1 MVEYPCEEGAVE
13 RDLPGGARL
22 IVGVDESP
30 ASRWALA
37 WAIGAARLHRMP
49 LVAVHVSRAPVHP
62 FPEALPV
69 QNALRAG
76 EEARCNEIIAGVF
89 DDVAGGMP
97 GDLAT
102 VVVGKV
108 GDPGYH
114 LVDLA
119 REGDLLVLGRSRRG
133 LLSRLLL
140 PSTSMYCARHA
151 KATLVIVQQ
160 PSPPED
166 PVHSGERARRFWGR
180 RHSQP

>member
-1 MVEYPCEEGAVE
+1 MEQ
-13 RDLPGGARL
+13 DLPGGVRL

-37 WAIGAARLHRMP
+37 WAIGAARLHRMA

-69 QNALRAG
+69 QHAIRQG
-76 EEARCNEIIAGVF
+76 EESRCAEVIAGVF
-89 DDVAGGMP
+89 EDVAGGVP
-97 GDLAT
+97 DDLRVAT
-102 VVVGKV
+102 LSKV

-119 REGDLLVLGRSRRG
+119 REGDLLVLGRGRRR
-133 LLSRLLL
+133 LLSRILL

-151 KATLVIVQQ
+151 KTTVVIVQQ
-160 PSPPED
+160 PSPPDD
-166 PVHSGERARRFWGR
+166 PELTGDRARRFWSR
-180 RHSQP
+180 RDY

>member
-1 MVEYPCEEGAVE
+1 MDQ
-13 RDLPGGARL
+13 DLPGGARL

-37 WAIGAARLHRMP
+37 WAIGAARLHRMA

-69 QNALRAG
+69 QHAIRHG
-76 EEARCNEIIAGVF
+76 EETRCGEVVANVF

-97 GDLAT
+97 EDLTTA
-102 VVVGKV
+102 VVARV

-119 REGDLLVLGRSRRG
+119 REGDLLVLGRGRRG

-151 KATLVIVQQ
+151 RTTVVIVRQ
-160 PSPPED
+160 PAPPDD
-166 PVHSGERARRFWGR
+166 PQLSGERARRFWSR
-180 RHSQP
+180 RHYQ

>member
-1 MVEYPCEEGAVE
+1 MEQE
-13 RDLPGGARL
+13 LPGGARL

-37 WAIGAARLHRMP
+37 WAIGAARLHRMA

-69 QNALRAG
+69 QHAVRAG
-76 EEARCNEIIAGVF
+76 EEARCAEVITAAF
-89 DDVAGGMP
+89 EDVAGGVP
-97 GDLAT
+97 DDLTTAAI
-102 VVVGKV
+102 GRV

-119 REGDLLVLGRSRRG
+119 GEGDLLVLGRGRRG
-133 LLSRLLL
+133 LFSRIFL

-151 KATLVIVQQ
+151 RTTVVIVQQ
-160 PSPPED
+160 PTAPDDPEL
-166 PVHSGERARRFWGR
+166 SGDRGRRSWGR
-180 RHSQP
+180 RHP

>member
-1 MVEYPCEEGAVE
+1 VDQ
-13 RDLPGGARL
+13 DLPGGARL

-37 WAIGAARLHRMP
+37 WAIGAARLHRMA

-69 QNALRAG
+69 QHAIRAG
-76 EEARCNEIIAGVF
+76 EEARCNEVVAGVF
-89 DDVAGGMP
+89 DDVAGGLP
-97 GDLAT
+97 PDLVTA
-102 VVVGKV
+102 VVGRV

-119 REGDLLVLGRSRRG
+119 REGDLLVLGRSKRG
-133 LLSRLLL
+133 VFSRIFL

-151 KATLVIVQQ
+151 RTTVVIVQQ
-160 PSPPED
+160 PTPPDE
-166 PVHSGERARRFWGR
+166 PQLSGERARRFWSR
-180 RHSQP
+180 KHLS

>member
-1 MVEYPCEEGAVE
+1 MVDQ
-13 RDLPGGARL
+13 DLPGGPRL

-37 WAIGAARLHRMP
+37 WAIGVARLHRMA

-69 QNALRAG
+69 QHAVRQG
-76 EEARCNEIIAGVF
+76 EEARCAEVVAGVF
-89 DDVAGGMP
+89 DDVAGGVP
-97 GDLAT
+97 DDLNVAMLAR
-102 VVVGKV
+102 V

-119 REGDLLVLGRSRRG
+119 GEGDLLVLGRGRRG
-133 LLSRLLL
+133 LISRMFL

-151 KATLVIVQQ
+151 RTTVVIVRQ
-160 PSPPED
+160 PTPPD
-166 PVHSGERARRFWGR
+166 DAPLSGDRARRFFGR
-180 RHSQP
+180 RH

>member
-1 MVEYPCEEGAVE
+1 MEQ
-13 RDLPGGARL
+13 DLPGGARL

-37 WAIGAARLHRMP
+37 WAIGAARLHRMA

-69 QNALRAG
+69 QHTLRSG
-76 EEARCNEIIAGVF
+76 EEARCTEVVAGVF
-89 DDVAGGMP
+89 DDVAGGVP
-97 GDLAT
+97 DDIRTA
-102 VVVGKV
+102 VVGRV

-119 REGDLLVLGRSRRG
+119 REGDLLVLGRGRRG
-133 LLSRLLL
+133 LLSRIFL

-151 KATLVIVQQ
+151 RTTVVIVQQ
-160 PSPPED
+160 PSPPDD
-166 PVHSGERARRFWGR
+166 PELSGERARRFWTR
-180 RHSQP
+180 RHP

>member
-1 MVEYPCEEGAVE
+1 MEQ
-13 RDLPGGARL
+13 DLPGGARL

-37 WAIGAARLHRMP
+37 WAIGVARLHRMA

-69 QNALRAG
+69 QHAVRLG
-76 EEARCNEIIAGVF
+76 EEARCAEVIAAAF
-89 DDVAGGMP
+89 DEVAGGVP
-97 GDLAT
+97 DDLKTA
-102 VVVGKV
+102 VAGRV

-133 LLSRLLL
+133 LLSRIFL

-151 KATLVIVQQ
+151 RTTVVIVQQ
-160 PSPPED
+160 PSAPDDQEI
-166 PVHSGERARRFWGR
+166 SGERNRGFWSR
-180 RHSQP
+180 RHH

>member
-1 MVEYPCEEGAVE
+1 MVEYPFEEGAVDH
-13 RDLPGGARL
+13 DLPGGPRL
-22 IVGVDESP
+22 IVGIDETP

-37 WAIGAARLHRMP
+37 WAIGAARLHRMT

-69 QNALRAG
+69 QQALRSG
-76 EEARCNEIIAGVF
+76 EEARCAEVVGGVF
-89 DDVAGGMP
+89 EDVAGGMP
-97 GDLAT
+97 EDLTTA
-102 VVVGKV
+102 VVGRV

-133 LLSRLLL
+133 LLSRMLL

-151 KATLVIVQQ
+151 RTTVVIVQQ
-160 PSPPED
+160 PSPPDD
-166 PVHSGERARRFWGR
+166 PELTGERARRFWTR
-180 RHSQP
+180 KHF

>member
-1 MVEYPCEEGAVE
+1 MEQE
-13 RDLPGGARL
+13 LPGGVRL

-37 WAIGAARLHRMP
+37 WAIGAARLHRMA

-69 QNALRAG
+69 QHAIRQG
-76 EEARCNEIIAGVF
+76 EESRCAEVIASVF
-89 DDVAGGMP
+89 EDVAGGIP
-97 GDLAT
+97 DDLHVAR
-102 VVVGKV
+102 VGKV

-119 REGDLLVLGRSRRG
+119 REGDLLVLGRGRRG
-133 LLSRLLL
+133 VLSRMLL

-151 KATLVIVQQ
+151 KTTVVIVQQ
-160 PSPPED
+160 PSAPDDPEL
-166 PVHSGERARRFWGR
+166 SGERARRFWSR
-180 RHSQP
+180 RHF

>member
-1 MVEYPCEEGAVE
+1 MEQ
-13 RDLPGGARL
+13 DLPGGARL

-37 WAIGAARLHRMP
+37 WAIGAARLHRMA

-69 QNALRAG
+69 QHAVRAG
-76 EEARCNEIIAGVF
+76 EEARCAEVITAAF
-89 DDVAGGMP
+89 EDVAGGVP
-97 GDLAT
+97 DDLTTAAI
-102 VVVGKV
+102 GRV

-119 REGDLLVLGRSRRG
+119 GEGDLLVLGRGRRG
-133 LLSRLLL
+133 LFSRIFL

-151 KATLVIVQQ
+151 RTTVVIVQQ
-160 PSPPED
+160 PAAPDDPEL
-166 PVHSGERARRFWGR
+166 SGDRGRRSWGR
-180 RHSQP
+180 RHP

>member
-1 MVEYPCEEGAVE
+1 MEQ
-13 RDLPGGARL
+13 DLPAGARL

-37 WAIGAARLHRMP
+37 WAIGAARLHRMA

-69 QNALRAG
+69 QNALRQG
-76 EEARCNEIIAGVF
+76 EEARCAEVIAGVF
-89 DDVAGGMP
+89 DDVAGGVP
-97 GDLAT
+97 DDLTTAAI
-102 VVVGKV
+102 GRV

-133 LLSRLLL
+133 VLSRIFL

-151 KATLVIVQQ
+151 RTTVVIVQQ
-160 PSPPED
+160 PSSPDD
-166 PVHSGERARRFWGR
+166 PQMPGERARRFWTR
-180 RHSQP
+180 RHP